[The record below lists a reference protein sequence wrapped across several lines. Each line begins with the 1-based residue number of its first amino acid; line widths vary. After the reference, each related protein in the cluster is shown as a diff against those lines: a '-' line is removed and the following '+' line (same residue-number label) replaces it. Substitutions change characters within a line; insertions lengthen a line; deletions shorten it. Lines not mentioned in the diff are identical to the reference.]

1 MSYAKYVKKKRK
13 NYGYMNLQSIE
24 IRKEIYKHM
33 GPKY

>member
-1 MSYAKYVKKKRK
+1 MQNMRKRKEK